1 MLHPYLITVA
11 DHPPRGGYEM
21 SRYIGPWSKIDRKLG
36 VVVSGK
42 RSAPKVLSRRNFPPG
57 QHGRIKGRR
66 RKLTEYGMRLMEKQ
80 KLKFLYG
87 GLRERQFKKYFE
99 EASRSKG
106 NTGQVLLQL
115 LERRLDNVVYRLGV
129 ASTRRQA
136 RQFVS
141 HGHILVNGQ
150 KVNIPS
156 YRVEVGDIVEVKP
169 PSRDIPQIRENLE
182 NVDPRSIPPWL
193 ELDKENFRGKVLD
206 LPKDVQLE
214 VPVNLQYIIE
224 FYSKV

>member
-1 MLHPYLITVA
+1 M
-11 DHPPRGGYEM
+11 G
-21 SRYIGPWSKIDRKLG
+21 RYIGPQVRIDRKLG

-42 RSAPKVLSRRNFPPG
+42 KSAPKILARRNFPPG

-66 RKLTEYGMRLMEKQ
+66 RKLTEYGIRLMEKQ

-87 GLRERQFKKYFE
+87 GLREKQFKRYFD

-115 LERRLDNVVYRLGV
+115 LERRLDNVVYRLGF

-136 RQFVS
+136 RQWIV
-141 HGHILVNGQ
+141 HGHFLVNGK
-150 KVNIPS
+150 KVDIPS
-156 YRVEVGDIVEVKP
+156 YRVEVGDIIELKP
-169 PSRDIPQIRENLE
+169 SSRDIPQVLENLE
-182 NVDPRSIPPWL
+182 NTDPRSVPPWL
-193 ELDKENFRGKVLD
+193 ELDKDNYRGKVID
-206 LPKDVQLE
+206 LPKDIQLE

-224 FYSKV
+224 FYSRV

>member
-1 MLHPYLITVA
+1 M
-11 DHPPRGGYEM
+11 G
-21 SRYIGPWSKIDRKLG
+21 RYIGPQVRIDRKLG

-42 RSAPKVLSRRNFPPG
+42 KSAPKTLARRNFPPG

-66 RKLTEYGMRLMEKQ
+66 RKLTEYGIRLMEKQ

-87 GLRERQFKKYFE
+87 GLREKQFKRYFD

-115 LERRLDNVVYRLGV
+115 LERRLDNVVYRLGF

-136 RQFVS
+136 RQWIV
-141 HGHILVNGQ
+141 HGHFLVNGK
-150 KVNIPS
+150 KVDIPS
-156 YRVEVGDIVEVKP
+156 YRVEVGDIIELKP
-169 PSRDIPQIRENLE
+169 SSRDIPQVLENLE
-182 NVDPRSIPPWL
+182 NTDPRSVPPWL
-193 ELDKENFRGKVLD
+193 ELDKDNYRGKVID
-206 LPKDVQLE
+206 LPKDIQLE

-224 FYSKV
+224 FYSRV